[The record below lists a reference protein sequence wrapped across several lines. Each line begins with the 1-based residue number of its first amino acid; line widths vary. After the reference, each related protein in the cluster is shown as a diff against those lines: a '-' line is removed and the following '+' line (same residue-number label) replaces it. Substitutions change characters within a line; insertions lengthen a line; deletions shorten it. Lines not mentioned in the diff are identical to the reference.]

1 MFIASDTDI
10 GKKRSENQ
18 DRVHAEFLADNV
30 AVAVVCDGMGG
41 ASSGGV
47 ASQLAIDAV
56 VKRIKEN
63 FRKDMKPNSIRNLM
77 LTSVHYANTIVY
89 GKSKEDIDK
98 NGMGTTCVAALVVD
112 KTVYMVSVGDSRG
125 YLLTKDGIAQITTDH
140 TYVEMLYRS
149 GQITKEE
156 AKNHHMRN
164 VITKAVGVESDVE
177 VDYFELEEND
187 NFAVLLCS
195 DGLTNYCTDNM
206 IYETVFGNNLDEAIT
221 ELIGVGGMADVYKA
235 VDVMENRT
243 VAVKILKPEF
253 SQNEEFLRRFRN
265 ESKAIAV
272 LSHPNIVKI
281 YDVGFSD
288 EIQFIVMEYIDGITL
303 KEFIE
308 QQGVL
313 RWKDALHFVT
323 QILRALSFT
332 EISNRRT

>member
-140 TYVEMLYRS
+140 TYVEML
-149 GQITKEE
+149 
-156 AKNHHMRN
+156 
-164 VITKAVGVESDVE
+164 
-177 VDYFELEEND
+177 
-187 NFAVLLCS
+187 
-195 DGLTNYCTDNM
+195 
-206 IYETVFGNNLDEAIT
+206 
-221 ELIGVGGMADVYKA
+221 
-235 VDVMENRT
+235 
-243 VAVKILKPEF
+243 
-253 SQNEEFLRRFRN
+253 
-265 ESKAIAV
+265 
-272 LSHPNIVKI
+272 
-281 YDVGFSD
+281 
-288 EIQFIVMEYIDGITL
+288 
-303 KEFIE
+303 
-308 QQGVL
+308 
-313 RWKDALHFVT
+313 
-323 QILRALSFT
+323 
-332 EISNRRT
+332 

>member
-18 DRVHAEFLADNV
+18 DRVHTEFLADNA

-112 KTVYMVSVGDSRG
+112 KTVHMVSVGDSRG

-206 IYETVFGNNLDEAIT
+206 IYETVFGNNLDEAIKQ
-221 ELIGVGGMADVYKA
+221 LIAFANECGGKDNITAA
-235 VDVMENRT
+235 V
-243 VAVKILKPEF
+243 
-253 SQNEEFLRRFRN
+253 
-265 ESKAIAV
+265 IA
-272 LSHPNIVKI
+272 N
-281 YDVGFSD
+281 
-288 EIQFIVMEYIDGITL
+288 
-303 KEFIE
+303 
-308 QQGVL
+308 
-313 RWKDALHFVT
+313 
-323 QILRALSFT
+323 
-332 EISNRRT
+332 

>member
-1 MFIASDTDI
+1 MFIASDIDI

-18 DRVHAEFLADNV
+18 DRVHTEFLADNA

-125 YLLTKDGIAQITTDH
+125 YLLTTDGIAQITTDH

-206 IYETVFGNNLDEAIT
+206 IYETVFGNNLDEAIKQ
-221 ELIGVGGMADVYKA
+221 LIAFANECGGKDNITAA
-235 VDVMENRT
+235 V
-243 VAVKILKPEF
+243 
-253 SQNEEFLRRFRN
+253 
-265 ESKAIAV
+265 IA
-272 LSHPNIVKI
+272 N
-281 YDVGFSD
+281 
-288 EIQFIVMEYIDGITL
+288 
-303 KEFIE
+303 
-308 QQGVL
+308 
-313 RWKDALHFVT
+313 
-323 QILRALSFT
+323 
-332 EISNRRT
+332 

>member
-30 AVAVVCDGMGG
+30 AAVVCDGMGG

-206 IYETVFGNNLDEAIT
+206 IYEAVFGNNLDEAIKQ
-221 ELIGVGGMADVYKA
+221 LIAFANECGGKDNITAA
-235 VDVMENRT
+235 V
-243 VAVKILKPEF
+243 
-253 SQNEEFLRRFRN
+253 
-265 ESKAIAV
+265 IA
-272 LSHPNIVKI
+272 N
-281 YDVGFSD
+281 
-288 EIQFIVMEYIDGITL
+288 
-303 KEFIE
+303 
-308 QQGVL
+308 
-313 RWKDALHFVT
+313 
-323 QILRALSFT
+323 
-332 EISNRRT
+332 

>member
-206 IYETVFGNNLDEAIT
+206 IYETVFGNNLDEAIKQ
-221 ELIGVGGMADVYKA
+221 LIAFA
-235 VDVMENRT
+235 
-243 VAVKILKPEF
+243 
-253 SQNEEFLRRFRN
+253 NEEIKLYLSCDNFLC
-265 ESKAIAV
+265 
-272 LSHPNIVKI
+272 
-281 YDVGFSD
+281 DVAL
-288 EIQFIVMEYIDGITL
+288 TL
-303 KEFIE
+303 PKKLANANDRLKTSCKSCLCSL
-308 QQGVL
+308 VYC
-313 RWKDALHFVT
+313 FVC
-323 QILRALSFT
+323 FT
-332 EISNRRT
+332 EILSSLRVTDNNVLNAKLNEHIC

>member
-18 DRVHAEFLADNV
+18 DRVHTEFLADNA

-206 IYETVFGNNLDEAIT
+206 IYETVFGNNLDEAIKH
-221 ELIGVGGMADVYKA
+221 LIAFANECGGKDNITAA
-235 VDVMENRT
+235 V
-243 VAVKILKPEF
+243 
-253 SQNEEFLRRFRN
+253 
-265 ESKAIAV
+265 IA
-272 LSHPNIVKI
+272 N
-281 YDVGFSD
+281 
-288 EIQFIVMEYIDGITL
+288 
-303 KEFIE
+303 
-308 QQGVL
+308 
-313 RWKDALHFVT
+313 
-323 QILRALSFT
+323 
-332 EISNRRT
+332 

>member
-1 MFIASDTDI
+1 MKSDNKVVNCLFIASDTDI

-18 DRVHAEFLADNV
+18 DRVYTEFLADNA

-206 IYETVFGNNLDEAIT
+206 IYETVFGNNLDEAIKQ
-221 ELIGVGGMADVYKA
+221 LIAFANECGGKDNITAA
-235 VDVMENRT
+235 V
-243 VAVKILKPEF
+243 
-253 SQNEEFLRRFRN
+253 
-265 ESKAIAV
+265 IA
-272 LSHPNIVKI
+272 N
-281 YDVGFSD
+281 
-288 EIQFIVMEYIDGITL
+288 
-303 KEFIE
+303 
-308 QQGVL
+308 
-313 RWKDALHFVT
+313 
-323 QILRALSFT
+323 
-332 EISNRRT
+332 

>member
-140 TYVEMLYRS
+140 AYVEM
-149 GQITKEE
+149 
-156 AKNHHMRN
+156 HMRN

-206 IYETVFGNNLDEAIT
+206 IYETVFGNNLDEAIKQ
-221 ELIGVGGMADVYKA
+221 LIAFANECGGKDNITAA
-235 VDVMENRT
+235 V
-243 VAVKILKPEF
+243 
-253 SQNEEFLRRFRN
+253 
-265 ESKAIAV
+265 IA
-272 LSHPNIVKI
+272 N
-281 YDVGFSD
+281 
-288 EIQFIVMEYIDGITL
+288 
-303 KEFIE
+303 
-308 QQGVL
+308 
-313 RWKDALHFVT
+313 
-323 QILRALSFT
+323 
-332 EISNRRT
+332 

>member
-41 ASSGGV
+41 AASGGV

-63 FRKDMKPNSIRNLM
+63 FQKDMKPNSIRNLM

-206 IYETVFGNNLDEAIT
+206 IYETVFGNNLDEAIKQ
-221 ELIGVGGMADVYKA
+221 LIAFANECGGKDNITAA
-235 VDVMENRT
+235 V
-243 VAVKILKPEF
+243 
-253 SQNEEFLRRFRN
+253 
-265 ESKAIAV
+265 IA
-272 LSHPNIVKI
+272 N
-281 YDVGFSD
+281 
-288 EIQFIVMEYIDGITL
+288 
-303 KEFIE
+303 
-308 QQGVL
+308 
-313 RWKDALHFVT
+313 
-323 QILRALSFT
+323 
-332 EISNRRT
+332 

>member
-125 YLLTKDGIAQITTDH
+125 YLLTKDGIAQIT
-140 TYVEMLYRS
+140 
-149 GQITKEE
+149 KEE

-206 IYETVFGNNLDEAIT
+206 IYETVFGNNLDEAIKQ
-221 ELIGVGGMADVYKA
+221 LIAFANECGGKDNITAA
-235 VDVMENRT
+235 V
-243 VAVKILKPEF
+243 
-253 SQNEEFLRRFRN
+253 
-265 ESKAIAV
+265 IA
-272 LSHPNIVKI
+272 N
-281 YDVGFSD
+281 
-288 EIQFIVMEYIDGITL
+288 
-303 KEFIE
+303 
-308 QQGVL
+308 
-313 RWKDALHFVT
+313 
-323 QILRALSFT
+323 
-332 EISNRRT
+332 